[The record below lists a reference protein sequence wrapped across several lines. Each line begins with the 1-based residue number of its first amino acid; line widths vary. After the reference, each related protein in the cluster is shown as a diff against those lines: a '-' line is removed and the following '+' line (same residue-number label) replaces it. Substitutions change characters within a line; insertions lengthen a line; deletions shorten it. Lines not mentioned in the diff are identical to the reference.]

1 MEIVFQ
7 KESKNAAYKKMRDL
21 GFGNAHGT
29 IGFTNFS
36 VQKNVGLE
44 DFEIYQQ
51 EVNNRKPQYAIVCY
65 SNYHSVETIEKQYKG
80 LEW

>member
-1 MEIVFQ
+1 MQ
-7 KESKNAAYKKMRDL
+7 KVYPKLSKSAAYQKMRNL

-29 IGFTNFS
+29 IGFTDFS

-44 DFEIYQQ
+44 DFEIYEQ
-51 EVNNRKPQYAIVCY
+51 EVNNRKPQYAIVA
-65 SNYHSVETIEKQYKG
+65 SSSYHSIETIERQYQG